1 MAKQKVMFYTKDNK
15 IIVADIDFEGY
26 DDTRKR
32 LELQRLQ
39 HYFEQYSYVDN
50 GLNYNDRNNKP
61 DAEKKILS
69 LMDGENTAFVN
80 QYSTGFSYM
89 KNRAAY
95 QNSVGA
101 SNFPS
106 HAQKPNTLHFDYSIS
121 DSVVPEFIKNLG
133 FTIEPEDVMTNINVD
148 DPDFIEKFNKQKAS
162 MNVDSN
168 LKRVR
173 IFRNHYTFP
182 PADYVRLKKL
192 INSYNALSP
201 KPDMDEYL
209 SSLANIRDQK
219 LFHVYSTKTE
229 YLQNRETLV
238 QHEFHHV
245 KNRMIFSGMMNK
257 PDVKR
262 LTAENVYRLEVENE
276 RTAYLAET
284 IECINRYLK
293 GGNFSDYSVFDNFCA
308 DLPEKIKN
316 MTDSQKVAY
325 LTDMNIIVNY
335 ALERF
340 ADKKRDFYDEHQ
352 FADRKDPNGNDV
364 YGSVTNS
371 LLSQPMDVPEDL
383 NGEQYRLMR
392 SAYYSI
398 AVYNPATGKTETRN
412 LSKYISP
419 ENDVQINSEQRRK
432 IIWPAKRKLQDK
444 LDDFHKDSQG
454 KDLNLLEEARTF
466 YRRQMRT
473 PRIIAEAQT
482 INVADLVDGKAQPDD
497 HNPAPTP
504 PAPVADDKAGWS
516 DELQKYWSKFEGYK
530 QINKNNNEYS
540 FAIKNQDVCYTAENK
555 VNLSRNCKYEMYD
568 RLVKEPS
575 GAKRTIL
582 FKDTLSEEQA
592 LMLYVACVN
601 NGRKMRGVLPKD
613 LSLVE
618 TMKAIP
624 QAERDKF
631 KALTSQPG
639 AHLTST
645 PKTPALSTSIIN
657 NLARTR

>member
-1 MAKQKVMFYTKDNK
+1 MAKQKVIFYTKDNK

-39 HYFEQYSYVDN
+39 HYFEQYSYTDST
-50 GLNYNDRNNKP
+50 LNYGDRNNKP

-69 LMDGENTAFVN
+69 LMDLENTTFVN
-80 QYSTGFSYM
+80 SYSKGFDYV

-95 QNSVGA
+95 QNNVGA

-133 FTIEPEDVMTNINVD
+133 FKIEPEEVMTNINID
-148 DPDFIEKFNKQKAS
+148 ESDFIEKFNKQKAR
-162 MNVDSN
+162 MDVNSN

-173 IFRNHYTFP
+173 IFRNHFTFP

-201 KPDMDEYL
+201 KPDMDEYR
-209 SSLANIRDQK
+209 SSLTNIRDRI
-219 LFHVYSTKTE
+219 LFYVYSKETE
-229 YLQNRETLV
+229 YLQNIETLIY
-238 QHEFHHV
+238 HEFHHV
-245 KNRMIFSGMMNK
+245 KNRMVFNGMMNK

-262 LTAENVYRLEVENE
+262 LTAENIYRLEVENE
-276 RTAYLAET
+276 RSAYLAET

-293 GGNFSDYSVFDNFCA
+293 KGDFSDYSVFDNFCA

-325 LTDMNIIVNY
+325 LTDMDIIVNY

-340 ADKKRDFYDEHQ
+340 ADKRRDWYDEHQ
-352 FADRKDPNGNDV
+352 FK
-364 YGSVTNS
+364 SITESS

-383 NGEQYRLMR
+383 NGEQYRLIC
-392 SAYYSI
+392 SAYYSMS
-398 AVYNPATGKTETRN
+398 VYNPATGKTETRN
-412 LSKYISP
+412 LSKYIAP

-454 KDLNLLEEARTF
+454 KDLILLDEARAF
-466 YRRQMRT
+466 YRHQMRT

-482 INVADLVDGKAQPDD
+482 INVADLVDSKAQPDE
-497 HNPAPTP
+497 HNPPT
-504 PAPVADDKAGWS
+504 PVADDKAGWS
-516 DELQKYWSKFEGYK
+516 DELQKYWSKFEGYR

-540 FAIKNQDVCYTAENK
+540 FAVNNQDVCYTAENK
-555 VNLSRNCKYEMYD
+555 VNLSQNCKYEMYD

-575 GAKRTIL
+575 GAKRAIL

-618 TMKAIP
+618 TMEAIP

-631 KALTSQPG
+631 KALTSQPS
-639 AHLTST
+639 AHLTGT
-645 PKTPALSTSIIN
+645 PKTPVLTSSIIN
-657 NLARTR
+657 NRAQTR

>member
-1 MAKQKVMFYTKDNK
+1 
-15 IIVADIDFEGY
+15 
-26 DDTRKR
+26 
-32 LELQRLQ
+32 
-39 HYFEQYSYVDN
+39 
-50 GLNYNDRNNKP
+50 
-61 DAEKKILS
+61 
-69 LMDGENTAFVN
+69 
-80 QYSTGFSYM
+80 
-89 KNRAAY
+89 
-95 QNSVGA
+95 
-101 SNFPS
+101 
-106 HAQKPNTLHFDYSIS
+106 
-121 DSVVPEFIKNLG
+121 
-133 FTIEPEDVMTNINVD
+133 
-148 DPDFIEKFNKQKAS
+148 
-162 MNVDSN
+162 
-168 LKRVR
+168 
-173 IFRNHYTFP
+173 
-182 PADYVRLKKL
+182 
-192 INSYNALSP
+192 
-201 KPDMDEYL
+201 
-209 SSLANIRDQK
+209 
-219 LFHVYSTKTE
+219 
-229 YLQNRETLV
+229 
-238 QHEFHHV
+238 
-245 KNRMIFSGMMNK
+245 
-257 PDVKR
+257 
-262 LTAENVYRLEVENE
+262 LEVENE
-276 RTAYLAET
+276 RTAYLSET

-293 GGNFSDYSVFDNFCA
+293 GGNFSDYSAFDNFCA

-325 LTDMNIIVNY
+325 LTDMDKIVNY

-340 ADKKRDFYDEHQ
+340 ADKKRDWYDENQ
-352 FADRKDPNGNDV
+352 FK
-364 YGSVTNS
+364 STTQSS

-383 NGEQYRLMR
+383 NGEQYRLIC

-412 LSKYISP
+412 LAKYIAP

-454 KDLNLLEEARTF
+454 KNLNLLEEARTF

-473 PRIIAEAQT
+473 PRVIAEVQT

-504 PAPVADDKAGWS
+504 PTPVADDKAGWS

-575 GAKRTIL
+575 GAKRAIL

-618 TMKAIP
+618 TMEAIP

-645 PKTPALSTSIIN
+645 PKTPVLSSSIIN
-657 NLARTR
+657 NRARAR

>member
-1 MAKQKVMFYTKDNK
+1 MSMQKVMFHTKDNK

-32 LELQRLQ
+32 LELQRIQ
-39 HYFEQYSYVDN
+39 HYFEQYSYNDIASH
-50 GLNYNDRNNKP
+50 YNNRNNMP
-61 DAEKKILS
+61 DADKKILS
-69 LMDGENTAFVN
+69 LRDGANTTFVN
-80 QYSTGFSYM
+80 SYSKGFDYV

-95 QNSVGA
+95 QNNVGA

-133 FTIEPEDVMTNINVD
+133 FTIEPEEVMTNINVD
-148 DPDFIEKFNKQKAS
+148 DPDFEEKFNKQKARMDVS
-162 MNVDSN
+162 SSH
-168 LKRVR
+168 KRVR

-219 LFHVYSTKTE
+219 LFYVYSSEIE
-229 YLQNRETLV
+229 YLKNIETML

-245 KNRMIFSGMMNK
+245 KNRMVFNGMMNK

-262 LTAENVYRLEVENE
+262 LTAENIYRLEVENE
-276 RTAYLAET
+276 RTAYLSET

-293 GGNFSDYSVFDNFCA
+293 GGNLSDYSAFDNFCA

-325 LTDMNIIVNY
+325 LTDMDKVVNY

-340 ADKKRDFYDEHQ
+340 ADKKRDWYDEHQ
-352 FADRKDPNGNDV
+352 FK
-364 YGSVTNS
+364 STTESS

-412 LSKYISP
+412 LSKYIAP

-444 LDDFHKDSQG
+444 LDAFHKDSQG
-454 KDLNLLEEARTF
+454 KDLILLDEARAF
-466 YRRQMRT
+466 YRHQMRT

-504 PAPVADDKAGWS
+504 PTPVADDKAGWS

-555 VNLSRNCKYEMYD
+555 VNLSQNCKYEMYD

-575 GAKRTIL
+575 GAKRAIL

-618 TMKAIP
+618 TMEAIP

-631 KALTSQPG
+631 KALTSQPS

-645 PKTPALSTSIIN
+645 PKTPTLSASIIN
-657 NLARTR
+657 NRARVR

>member
-1 MAKQKVMFYTKDNK
+1 MSKQKVMFYTKDNK
-15 IIVADIDFEGY
+15 IIISDIDFEGY
-26 DDTRKR
+26 DDTRKH
-32 LELQRLQ
+32 LELQRIQ
-39 HYFEQYSYVDN
+39 HYFEQYSYNDIASH
-50 GLNYNDRNNKP
+50 YNNRNNMP

-69 LMDGENTAFVN
+69 LMDGANTAFVN
-80 QYSTGFSYM
+80 GYSNGFDYV
-89 KNRAAY
+89 KNRSAY
-95 QNSVGA
+95 QNNVGA

-133 FTIEPEDVMTNINVD
+133 FTIEPEEVMTNINVD
-148 DPDFIEKFNKQKAS
+148 ESDFLEKFNKQKARMDVS
-162 MNVDSN
+162 SN

-173 IFRNHYTFP
+173 IFRNHFTFP

-201 KPDMDEYL
+201 KPDMDEYR
-209 SSLANIRDQK
+209 SSLANVRDQK
-219 LFHVYSTKTE
+219 LFYVYSRETE
-229 YLQNRETLV
+229 YLQNIETLIH
-238 QHEFHHV
+238 HEFHHV
-245 KNRMIFSGMMNK
+245 KNRMVFNGMMNK

-262 LTAENVYRLEVENE
+262 LTAENMYRLEVENE
-276 RTAYLAET
+276 RSAYLSET

-293 GGNFSDYSVFDNFCA
+293 KGDFSDYSAFDNFCA

-325 LTDMNIIVNY
+325 LTDMDKIVNY
-335 ALERF
+335 ALEKF
-340 ADKKRDFYDEHQ
+340 ADKKRDWYDNNQ
-352 FADRKDPNGNDV
+352 FK
-364 YGSVTNS
+364 STTETS

-383 NGEQYRLMR
+383 NGEQYRLMC

-398 AVYNPATGKTETRN
+398 AVYNPTTGKNEIRN
-412 LSKYISP
+412 LSKYIAP

-432 IIWPAKRKLQDK
+432 IIWPAKRELQDR
-444 LDDFHKDSQG
+444 LNDFRMDSQG
-454 KDLNLLEEARTF
+454 IDLSLLEEARAF

-482 INVADLVDGKAQPDD
+482 INVADLVDGKAQPDE

-504 PAPVADDKAGWS
+504 PTPVADDKAGWS

-530 QINKNNNEYS
+530 EVNKNNNEYS

-555 VNLSRNCKYEMYD
+555 VNLSQNCKYEMYD

-575 GAKRTIL
+575 GAKRAIL

-618 TMKAIP
+618 TMEAIP

-631 KALTSQPG
+631 KALTSQQS

-645 PKTPALSTSIIN
+645 PKTPVLTSSIIN
-657 NLARTR
+657 NRTRAR